1 MIEVRRLRLLVELSR
16 RGTIAAVAQ
25 ARHMSPSGVSHQL
38 GLLEREVGA
47 ELLQRVGRGVRL
59 TEAGRRLALRGSEIL
74 VALEAARTEAR
85 SPEDQPS
92 GTIRVAA
99 FGSAVRA
106 LLPAVLACQDAHPG
120 LRIELAESEPEVAV
134 PALLSGSFDVVV
146 SEEYPGAVVPS
157 RREIHRRI
165 LLRDPLEVVVP
176 TALLAG
182 RDLAHAG
189 ADLPWALE
197 PEGAASRE
205 WAVQHCRG
213 LGFTPAVQYES
224 WDLELLLL
232 LVRRGAAASVLPR
245 MVLPA
250 PRADEEPRRPGAPRP
265 LRRVDTG
272 RARTIVTLVR
282 RGREADPTVRTV
294 RDELHTAFDSA
305 DDTVS
310 EGTEAEPNRQPE

>member
-38 GLLEREVGA
+38 SLLEREVGT
-47 ELLQRVGRGVRL
+47 ELLQRVGRGVQL
-59 TEAGRRLALRGSEIL
+59 TEAGQRLALRGSQIL
-74 VALEAARTEAR
+74 VALETASTEAR

-92 GTIRVAA
+92 GTCRVAA
-99 FGSAVRA
+99 FGSAVRV
-106 LLPAVLACQDAHPG
+106 LLPAVLACQEAHPG

-134 PALLSGSFDVVV
+134 PALLSGDFDIVV
-146 SEEYPGAVVPS
+146 SEEYPGEALPW
-157 RREIHRRI
+157 REEIHRRI
-165 LLRDPLEVVVP
+165 LVEDPLYVV
-176 TALLAG
+176 ASKSLLRG
-182 RDLAHAG
+182 RDLPRAG
-189 ADLPWALE
+189 GELPWALE
-197 PEGAASRE
+197 PAGAASRE

-250 PRADEEPRRPGAPRP
+250 ERAGEE
-265 LRRVDTG
+265 LRRLDTG
-272 RARTIVTLVR
+272 WSRTVVSLVR
-282 RGREADPTVRTV
+282 RGRELDPTVRAV
-294 RDELHTAFDSA
+294 RDDLHADFPTAA
-305 DDTVS
+305 Q
-310 EGTEAEPNRQPE
+310 EATRQPE